1 MPKTL
6 QAHKE
11 QHKLGWEITKY
22 VISALIIGV
31 GGGLMSLLIMLK
43 KAPETQQS
51 TALIQQVDVLPLE
64 AYAGPLF
71 LEVSGSVVPFRETR
85 VASEV
90 TGRVERQ
97 FGSYENGHFVQRG
110 EPLLQIET
118 EAYQLEIRTLEA
130 EVVQAEKRIAENKLQ
145 MSGEEKNIELAETDL
160 ALQSAELERN
170 RRLGTALSQSELE
183 QSQRAVNTAR
193 IQLQTRQNNLAVL
206 QASENRLEAALE
218 LVQRQ
223 LDRSKLNLR
232 RTTIHAPAD
241 GVIVRTLVREG
252 DFVNPGSQ
260 VAIFED
266 ISQAEIITN
275 LTPGELKWIRDNAAP
290 DAEVIENGWKAVYRI
305 PKTQVTVFDPVD
317 PGISWRGTLSRFDGI
332 GRDDL
337 TKTIP
342 CRINVPEPIVETP
355 TGPHALVR
363 GMFVKCR
370 MEVQVSANQMTLF
383 RVPEVAIHPNH
394 TIWLHDE
401 GNLKQVEVE
410 IVNRQESQQSDGPRK
425 WAIVRVEQGSL
436 KTGDQVVIS
445 PLSAPFT
452 GMPVMLASSSADN
465 LPPLPETPDL

>member
-1 MPKTL
+1 MPTTL

-22 VISALIIGV
+22 VISALIIGL
-31 GGGLMSLLIMLK
+31 GAGLMALLFALK
-43 KAPETQQS
+43 KAPETQRS
-51 TALIQQVDVLPLE
+51 TALIQQVDVLPVE

-71 LEVSGSVVPFRETR
+71 LEVSGSVVPFREIR

-97 FGSYENGHFVQRG
+97 FASFENGHFVQRG

-118 EAYQLEIRTLEA
+118 EAYELEIRTLEA
-130 EVVQAEKRIAENKLQ
+130 EAVQAEKRIAENKLQ
-145 MSGEEKNIELAETDL
+145 MSGEAKNIQLAEADL
-160 ALQSAELERN
+160 ALQTAELERN

-183 QSQRAVNTAR
+183 QSLRAVNAAQ
-193 IQLQTRQNNLAVL
+193 IQLQTRQNNLAVM

-232 RTTIHAPAD
+232 RTTIFAPAE

-275 LTPGELKWIRDNAAP
+275 LTPSELKWIRDNAAP
-290 DAEVIENGWKAVYRI
+290 DSEVIENSWRAVYRI

-317 PGISWRGTLSRFDGI
+317 PQISWRGTLSRFDGI

-342 CRINVPEPIVETP
+342 SRINVPQPIVETP

-370 MEVQVSANQMTLF
+370 MEVQVSANQLTLF
-383 RVPEVAIHPNH
+383 RVPEVAIHPNS
-394 TIWLHDE
+394 TIWLFDQ
-401 GNLKQVEVE
+401 GNLRQVQVK
-410 IVNRQESQQSDGPRK
+410 IVNRQEGEQAGVLQK
-425 WAIVRVEQGSL
+425 WAVVSVEQGSL
-436 KTGDQVVIS
+436 ATGDRVVIS
-445 PLSAPFT
+445 PLSAPFS
-452 GMPVMLASSSADN
+452 GMPVMLESKPTEISPAVTGTS
-465 LPPLPETPDL
+465 DL